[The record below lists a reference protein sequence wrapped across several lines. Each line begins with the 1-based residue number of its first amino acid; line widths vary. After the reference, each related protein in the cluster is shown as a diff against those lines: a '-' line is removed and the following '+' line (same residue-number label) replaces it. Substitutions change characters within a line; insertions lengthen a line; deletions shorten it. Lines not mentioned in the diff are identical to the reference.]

1 MQTYMARAC
10 QIRRELNGVITV
22 LGISANGQ
30 TMTVQASTET
40 LANGAL
46 SKLNPR
52 EAHKIKQLQ
61 IHNLLD
67 SSSKK

>member
-30 TMTVQASTET
+30 TIIVQASTET
-40 LANGAL
+40 LENGAL
-46 SKLNPR
+46 SKLNPK
-52 EAHKIKQLQ
+52 ETNKIKQLQ
-61 IHNLLD
+61 VHNLLD
-67 SSSKK
+67 RSSK